1 MPFSTKYSY
10 MGQTERIRIP
20 KILMGHIEEILKEYN
35 RLYGTRDED
44 YMDKL
49 QYKIIE
55 GLQSID

>member
-1 MPFSTKYSY
+1 MPFSNKYSH

-35 RLYGTRDED
+35 RLYATRDED

>member
-1 MPFSTKYSY
+1 MPFSNKYSHL
-10 MGQTERIRIP
+10 GQTERIRIP

-35 RLYGTRDED
+35 RLYATRDED